1 MNEMPMA
8 QAIQW
13 QAMQLLHLGNKI
25 NYNPAY
31 RAREERK
38 QLDKILNG

>member
-13 QAMQLLHLGNKI
+13 QAMHLIHLGNKLT
-25 NYNPAY
+25 YNPLYKAH
-31 RAREERK
+31 EDQK
-38 QLDKILNG
+38 QLKQILNS